1 MAKLD
6 RFDQE
11 GKKLS
16 QVEVASDLVEG
27 PIRKALLW
35 EVVKMQQASSRQG
48 NASTKTRGNV
58 RGSTRK
64 IYRQKGTGNA
74 RHGDIKAPLFVGG
87 GKVFGPHPK
96 DYSYRMSRKARESA
110 LKAALALKF
119 KEGNLKVIEKF
130 SLKEIKTKKA
140 LEIFDKLHLKN
151 ALLVIDE
158 KDPIVEKSIQNLP
171 HHQVLRA
178 EGMNPYDLLKFDQLL
193 LTEKA
198 LKKIEQRLES

>member
-6 RFDQE
+6 KFDQE

-16 QVEVASDLVEG
+16 ELEISSDLVEG
-27 PIRKALLW
+27 PVRKALLW
-35 EVVKMQQASSRQG
+35 EMVKMQQASSRQG

-87 GKVFGPHPK
+87 GRVFGPHPK
-96 DYSYRMSRKARESA
+96 DYSYRMSRKARQSA
-110 LKAALALKF
+110 LKAALALRF
-119 KEGNLKVIEKF
+119 KEGNLKVVEKF

-140 LEIFDKLHLKN
+140 LEFFNKLHLKN

-158 KDPIVEKSIQNLP
+158 KDPVIEKSIKNLP
-171 HHQVLRA
+171 HHKVLRA
-178 EGMNPYDLLKFDQLL
+178 EGINVYDILKFDQLVL
-193 LTEKA
+193 
-198 LKKIEQRLES
+198 